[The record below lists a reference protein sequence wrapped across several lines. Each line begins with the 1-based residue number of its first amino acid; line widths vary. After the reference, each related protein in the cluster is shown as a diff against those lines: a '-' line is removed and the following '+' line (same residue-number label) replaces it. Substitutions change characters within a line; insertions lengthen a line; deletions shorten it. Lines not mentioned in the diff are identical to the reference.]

1 MGQFI
6 SLPLFLSLLSFFSR
20 YFPPSL
26 SLLPSPS
33 LSLSGEEGVQ
43 AVFTSQRERER
54 GKCGHTLSIP
64 HSFSI
69 SHRNLIISMACVIII
84 LTTKLKGAK
93 APIIPFKNII
103 SWSLFLSLS
112 PSSPIIERE
121 REGRRARVAC
131 THSYLL
137 VACASVGVL
146 MDKFNFCLYPK
157 IFFNIGGKYYVILF
171 ASKHVL
177 IFFLEYCAGL
187 S

>member
-33 LSLSGEEGVQ
+33 LSLRGEEGVQ

-103 SWSLFLSLS
+103 SRSLFLSLS

-121 REGRRARVAC
+121 RERGKEGKSCMHAFLFVSCMRKCGRA
-131 THSYLL
+131 Y
-137 VACASVGVL
+137 GQ
-146 MDKFNFCLYPK
+146 
-157 IFFNIGGKYYVILF
+157 I
-171 ASKHVL
+171 
-177 IFFLEYCAGL
+177 
-187 S
+187 